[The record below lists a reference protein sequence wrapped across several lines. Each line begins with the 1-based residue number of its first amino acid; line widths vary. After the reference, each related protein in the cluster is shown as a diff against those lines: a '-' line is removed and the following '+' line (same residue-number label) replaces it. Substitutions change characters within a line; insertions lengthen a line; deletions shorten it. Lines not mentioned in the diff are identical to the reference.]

1 MRFYTNS
8 LLCNILLNNILLGYI
23 EYIFVWLILLDRLVS
38 NSFDSQI
45 FMGNPNFSQ
54 IVIRIMLLATL
65 ITKTKRLSAAVTK
78 PLSPGNKNVSWAAS
92 CFGQSAAAA
101 LNRTCT

>member
-1 MRFYTNS
+1 MHFLRDSFVARA
-8 LLCNILLNNILLGYI
+8 LGS
-23 EYIFVWLILLDRLVS
+23 EYF
-38 NSFDSQI
+38 QI
-45 FMGNPNFSQ
+45 SADNRNFSQ
-54 IVIRIMLLATL
+54 IVIRITLLVTL